1 MWLMITLNVTK
12 KQGFTLSLQNTFL
25 ENPQGEVGEGVCS
38 VWPLSL
44 LELIEGLDALQGF

>member
-12 KQGFTLSLQNTFL
+12 KQGFSLSLQNTFL
-25 ENPQGEVGEGVCS
+25 EKPQGEVGEEVCS

-44 LELIEGLDALQGF
+44 LGLIEGLDPLQEF